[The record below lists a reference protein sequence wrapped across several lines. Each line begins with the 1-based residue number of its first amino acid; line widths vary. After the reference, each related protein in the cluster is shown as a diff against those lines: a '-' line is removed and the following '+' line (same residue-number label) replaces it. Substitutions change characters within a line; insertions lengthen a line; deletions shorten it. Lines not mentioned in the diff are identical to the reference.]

1 MQDRDEATGIRNGHS
16 GVTTRL
22 DKTLLDKTWLEKTWV
37 EKTWLD
43 KTWLDMERRPSGEL
57 RAAPGGA
64 RKSKANLV
72 HATLRQAIISGEL
85 SPETPI
91 DKVALCERFRVSRLT
106 VTSAIERLAFEGLVD
121 IEPQR
126 GSYVT
131 RIRLGDVK
139 QWMLVRRLLE
149 CEIVAQAA
157 ATLSQDWIDL
167 LARNLAYQEAAM
179 TNADLDGFYQLD
191 LAFHGLL
198 IEGLLLHRIGDVL
211 DSVRT
216 HIDRTRRMLLPEP
229 GRPLATLK
237 EHQSIHALIAAR
249 DRAGAMQAMAK
260 HLDRVMSELQSF
272 EGRHPDFFS

>member
-1 MQDRDEATGIRNGHS
+1 
-16 GVTTRL
+16 VT
-22 DKTLLDKTWLEKTWV
+22 
-37 EKTWLD
+37 
-43 KTWLDMERRPSGEL
+43 TWLDMDRRPSGE
-57 RAAPGGA
+57 RRTAAGGA

-91 DKVALCERFRVSRLT
+91 DKVALCERFGVSRLT
-106 VTSAIERLAFEGLVD
+106 VTSAIERLAYEGLID

-131 RIRLGDVK
+131 RIGLGDVK
-139 QWMLVRRLLE
+139 QWMLVRRILE

-157 ATLSQDWIDL
+157 STLSQDWIDL
-167 LARNLAYQEAAM
+167 LSRNLAYQEAAM
-179 TNADLDGFYQLD
+179 KSADLDAFYRLD

-198 IEGLLLHRIGDVL
+198 IEGLSLHRVGDVL

-237 EHQSIHALIAAR
+237 EHQAIHGLIAAH
-249 DRAGAMQAMAK
+249 DQAGAVEAMTK